1 MTPAFARL
9 RLLASVVG
17 ALAMIGA
24 VTTAQAGGGYFLLGY
39 GPMAH
44 QSGGTATAVGFDG
57 FAGATNPAKL
67 AFTDERLDLG
77 VLLFSPYRRVNRT
90 GSTDGTYDLTSTSRN
105 SFYALP
111 EAGYVQR
118 IDGRW
123 SWGVSVYGNG
133 GLNTEYPDDNGVPG
147 SNFNPARC
155 GDAPANFF
163 LGCGK
168 LGFDLAQVIVAP
180 TLSWKFH
187 PAHSL
192 GLTPLLAF
200 QRFKAYGL
208 QAFQGVSSAPDALSN
223 RGYDEAYGA
232 GVRVGWFGRATP
244 WLDLGAAYSSRIYME
259 KFDKYRGLL
268 ADGGDFDIPAN
279 FSAGFALKPIPHW
292 TFAGEVQR
300 VLYGEIKA
308 LSNGVLASL
317 QDPENKGLGSRE
329 GSGFNWR
336 HQTNYRIALIHELTP
351 TLTLRAGYAYGRLA
365 QADSSIDS
373 VSFNMLAPNPRGNVT
388 AGFTWAVN
396 KKNDFQLA
404 AGRYL
409 NGRYEGPSATAGLGV
424 GGRESVRPHVKT
436 LMLGWTRHF

>member
-1 MTPAFARL
+1 MWREVLVAGV
-9 RLLASVVG
+9 LALGGVAS
-17 ALAMIGA
+17 
-24 VTTAQAGGGYFLLGY
+24 AQAGGGYFLLGY

-44 QSGGTATAVGFDG
+44 QSGGTAAAVGFDG
-57 FAGATNPAKL
+57 FAGATNPAKQ

-77 VLLFSPYRRVNRT
+77 VLLFSPYRRVERS
-90 GSTDGTYDLTSTSRN
+90 GAQDSRYDLISTSRN
-105 SFYALP
+105 SFFALP

-118 IDGRW
+118 IDDTL
-123 SWGVSVYGNG
+123 SWGVSLYGNG
-133 GLNTEYPDDNGVPG
+133 GLNTEYPDDNGEPG

-168 LGFDLAQVIVAP
+168 AGFDLAQVIIAP

-187 PAHSL
+187 PEHSV
-192 GLTPLLAF
+192 GVTPLLAF
-200 QRFKAYGL
+200 QRFKAYGF
-208 QAFQGVSSAPDALSN
+208 QAFEGVSSAPDALTN

-232 GVRVGWFGRATP
+232 GVRVGWFGRILP
-244 WLDLGAAYSSRIYME
+244 SLDLGAAYSTRIYME

-279 FSAGFALKPIPHW
+279 FSVGFAHRPLAKW
-292 TFAGEVQR
+292 TLAGDVQR

-317 QDPENKGLGSRE
+317 QDPENSGLGSRN

-336 HQTNYRIALIHELTP
+336 HQTNYRVALIHELTP

-373 VSFNMLAPNPRGNVT
+373 VSFNLLAPNPRGNVT